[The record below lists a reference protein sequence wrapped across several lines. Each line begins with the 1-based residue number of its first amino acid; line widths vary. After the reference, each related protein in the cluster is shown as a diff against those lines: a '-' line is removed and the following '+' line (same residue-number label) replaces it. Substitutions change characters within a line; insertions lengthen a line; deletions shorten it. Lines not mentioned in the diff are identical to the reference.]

1 MPLLC
6 FFLVC
11 FFIKMSQ
18 AKITPISVKNGEK
31 KEEAQEVQK
40 ESVYLVVVSG
50 NKNYNGDFKI
60 PVKVKGEVD
69 FCTVYVKDGVVINTA
84 GIPLV
89 KALESGTLPVNI
101 NIFQK

>member
-1 MPLLC
+1 MP
-6 FFLVC
+6 
-11 FFIKMSQ
+11 Q
-18 AKITPISVKNGEK
+18 AKITPAPVKKEEK
-31 KEEAQEVQK
+31 KEEVQEVQK
-40 ESVYLVVVSG
+40 EPVYLVVVSG

-84 GIPLV
+84 GVSIV